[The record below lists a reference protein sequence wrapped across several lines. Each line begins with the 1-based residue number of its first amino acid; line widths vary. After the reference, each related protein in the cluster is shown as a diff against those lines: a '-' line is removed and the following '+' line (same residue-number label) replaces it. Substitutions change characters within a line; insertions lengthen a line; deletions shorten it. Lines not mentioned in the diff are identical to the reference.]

1 MVFSQKSQPHP
12 NRPVIIHS
20 APGANSPN
28 GPQQISSAQLSNAHR
43 LTPSSPLMQQVAPKL
58 SSPQLQQQQQQQIQR
73 HGSKGEIPSAVN
85 TPVTTPHMNQK
96 QHLTSDSSKSNST
109 GSGGS
114 SVVQVKTPYV
124 AEEQSAEV
132 IYPEAEKVTSF
143 GKDED
148 VEMYPGSVRISSTKE
163 NQLDKARHQN
173 NSNEGFK
180 QQLQVQQQQQPQQ
193 AQIHQQKP
201 MPPVPK
207 SSGKIARQHGNQ
219 LTLSEQERRREI
231 RRAKEKKYMARLL
244 EMCSTA
250 DPHETYQDLVKIGQ
264 GASGGVYTA
273 YDTQTGECVAI
284 KQMELERQ
292 PKKELIINEILVMKG
307 SQHKNIVN
315 FIDAYLY
322 V

>member
-1 MVFSQKSQPHP
+1 MSSPKNQQHSPNSGIFHSLSRKFSQKNQPHS

-43 LTPSSPLMQQVAPKL
+43 LAPSSPFMQQVAPKL
-58 SSPQLQQQQQQQIQR
+58 SSPQQLQQQQQQQIQR
-73 HGSKGEIPSAVN
+73 HRSKGEIPSAVN
-85 TPVTTPHMNQK
+85 TPVASPYLNQK

-114 SVVQVKTPYV
+114 SVVQVKTPFV
-124 AEEQSAEV
+124 AEEQCAEV

-148 VEMYPGSVRISSTKE
+148 TEMYPGSVRISSTKE
-163 NQLDKARHQN
+163 NHLDNLRHNN
-173 NSNEGFK
+173 NSNDGLK
-180 QQLQVQQQQQPQQ
+180 QQQQALQQQ

-207 SSGKIARQHGNQ
+207 SSGRVARQHGNQ

-231 RRAKEKKYMARLL
+231 RRAKEKNLHCL
-244 EMCSTA
+244 
-250 DPHETYQDLVKIGQ
+250 
-264 GASGGVYTA
+264 
-273 YDTQTGECVAI
+273 
-284 KQMELERQ
+284 
-292 PKKELIINEILVMKG
+292 
-307 SQHKNIVN
+307 
-315 FIDAYLY
+315 
-322 V
+322 